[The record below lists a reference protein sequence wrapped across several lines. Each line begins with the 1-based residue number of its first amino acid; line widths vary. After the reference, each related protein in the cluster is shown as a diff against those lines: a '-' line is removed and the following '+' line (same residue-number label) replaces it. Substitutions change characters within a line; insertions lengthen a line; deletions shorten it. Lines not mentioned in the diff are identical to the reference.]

1 MDPAENNTPIY
12 TAEDGFF
19 KSLIETLP
27 VEIAIYNE
35 EGRFVYTN
43 ENTSLFFQ
51 QAKQEVIG
59 KTFDEIFSK
68 ETADSQY
75 ETLRKIFA
83 TGQSMTVDRKFK
95 LNGQQHFFKIQHQ
108 PIFDENGKVK
118 SVMVIGQNLTTQTR
132 EEQLFG
138 IQHKIDALSNQTIS
152 LENTLKKAFEFL
164 LEIDWID
171 VGGVYLFDDK
181 KEKLK
186 LIYSTGL
193 SDNYIRKVKIFSAN
207 EAPAV
212 VVLKG
217 KSRYIKMIEFL
228 EPIKTVME
236 RENLAFVATIPLIY
250 KRQVI
255 GSINLGSK
263 SVTDINWQDKK
274 IIESIA
280 TRLANLIML
289 IKTREQL
296 ISANIELHRSLRNLE
311 SQNQLLIQKS
321 RLESLG
327 ELAASLTHE
336 INQPLSVIS
345 LVAENLN
352 YKLNPES
359 KEDSYLTGKFNTIFQ
374 NINKIRQL
382 IDHFR
387 IFSRDQGVIMFEK
400 VDVNGVIHGAL
411 SMIGVQLNN
420 HQIKVVTDL
429 SENLGYTLGN
439 PSRLEQVMLNLLS
452 NARDAINEKAEKSLG
467 VPVKR
472 EIRIQSSREDKT
484 ISIRI
489 IDTGS
494 GIPEENLEKIFD
506 PFFTTKEAGKG
517 SGLGLAIVYGII
529 TEMKGT
535 IKVRSEKNSFTEII
549 LNFPGY

>member
-1 MDPAENNTPIY
+1 MDPAENNTPKF
-12 TAEDGFF
+12 TLEDGFF

-27 VEIAIYNE
+27 VEIAIYNL
-35 EGRFVYTN
+35 EGRFVYIN
-43 ENTSLFFQ
+43 ENTSLFFKRD
-51 QAKQEVIG
+51 KQEIIG
-59 KTFDEIFSK
+59 KTFQELFSK
-68 ETADSQY
+68 ETAKSQY
-75 ETLRKIFA
+75 ETLKKVLS
-83 TGQSMTVDRKFK
+83 TGQSTTVNRKFK

-108 PIFDENGKVK
+108 PIFDEDGKVK

-171 VGGVYLFDDK
+171 AGGVYLFDEK
-181 KEKLK
+181 KQKLK
-186 LIYSTGL
+186 LIYSIGL
-193 SDNYIRKVKIFSAN
+193 SENYIRKIKVFSVK
-207 EAPAV
+207 EAPAMA
-212 VVLKG
+212 VLRG
-217 KSRYIKMIEFL
+217 KSRYIKKIEFL
-228 EPIKTVME
+228 EPIKMVME
-236 RENLAFVATIPLIY
+236 KEDLTFAATIPLIY

-255 GSINLGSK
+255 GSINLGSR
-263 SVTDINWQDKK
+263 SMEDISWQDQK

-280 TRLANLIML
+280 ARLANLIML

-327 ELAASLTHE
+327 ELAAGLAHE

-352 YKLNPES
+352 YKLNPGS
-359 KEDSYLTGKFNTIFQ
+359 KEDVYLTGKFNTIFQ

-400 VDVNGVIHGAL
+400 VDVNEVIHGAL
-411 SMIGVQLNN
+411 SMIGVQLND

-467 VPVKR
+467 VPIKR
-472 EIRIQSSREDKT
+472 EIQIQSFREEST
-484 ISIRI
+484 ICIRVH
-489 IDTGS
+489 DTGS
-494 GIPEENLEKIFD
+494 GIPEENMGKIFD
-506 PFFTTKEAGKG
+506 PFFSTKEEGKG

-529 TEMKGT
+529 TEMKGI